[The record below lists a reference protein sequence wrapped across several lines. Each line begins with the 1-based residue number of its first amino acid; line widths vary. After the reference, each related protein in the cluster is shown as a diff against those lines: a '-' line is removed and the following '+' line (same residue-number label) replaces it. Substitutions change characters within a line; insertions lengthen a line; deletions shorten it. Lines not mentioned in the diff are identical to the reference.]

1 MAATSERGIM
11 AHVFRSSVISICA
24 VGLLLMCVTTRNAHA
39 TIDAAVTISSQD
51 AGGGAFNYTLTL
63 NNHAASTSPIE
74 TLWFSWIPGLDF
86 MSVGP
91 TAETAPTGWDTFVE
105 TGYYGG
111 YSVRYTTTTAPL
123 NPNGQLQFSFTSTVT
138 SNELAGNDSVFGY
151 YPELTTY
158 LYSQSIEAG
167 DVTSVLAQQV
177 AAVPEPSTLALV
189 GLGTL
194 VAALGIAGRRL
205 CFRSRK

>member
-1 MAATSERGIM
+1 M
-11 AHVFRSSVISICA
+11 AHVFRSSVISICV
-24 VGLLLMCVTTRNAHA
+24 VGLLICVTTRDARA

-63 NNHAASTSPIE
+63 NNHSTSTSPIE

-86 MSVGP
+86 MSVSP

-151 YPELTTY
+151 YPELTTF
-158 LYSQSIEAG
+158 LYSQSIEGG
-167 DVTSVLAQQV
+167 DSTSLLAQQV
-177 AAVPEPSTLALV
+177 TAVPEPSSIALV
-189 GLGTL
+189 GFGI
-194 VAALGIAGRRL
+194 VAAAFGIGCRRL
-205 CFRSRK
+205 RFRSRK